1 MKKRVGCLILAA
13 IMLSMAASFS
23 GCFITSVEDYFVSD
37 GDFIYVNM
45 MDFEKDRE
53 DKEDCYAIVGTN
65 PQGLKDIMVVPAYY
79 NGREVRY
86 TWVQENWTFAE
97 NRYSINVKNAEEV
110 HFPYAHRLYRRSPGM
125 SFLYKFSV
133 GERPKICFFVN
144 TDCSKEIGLRF
155 YGRYNSVSG
164 YRGGAKGNYVTS
176 FLYDYYKNV
185 ALEDEQPVREVNG
198 YKFYIEGYEPFMQI
212 ANTAYMFN
220 YGGQPNNGYFYIDE
234 FERGGLIET
243 TPYEPQRPG
252 YVFAGWYKEP
262 ACENA
267 WDFTKD
273 TLPSAEYDEEGEL
286 LFVETRLYAKWL
298 RQEG

>member
-13 IMLSMAASFS
+13 IMLSMAAGFS

-97 NRYSINVKNAEEV
+97 NQYSIDATGANKLY
-110 HFPYAHRLYRRSPGM
+110 FPYTHQLYLRHPGAYVAM
-125 SFLYKFSV
+125 FEYKTQ
-133 GERPKICFFVN
+133 RPNYCFFANSSLDYAVCLSPW
-144 TDCSKEIGLRF
+144 DSSS
-155 YGRYNSVSG
+155 YYN
-164 YRGGAKGNYVTS
+164 GGEKGNYV
-176 FLYDYYKNV
+176 
-185 ALEDEQPVREVNG
+185 VRSIYQQQKEFFVERNLAIIEVNE
-198 YKFYIEGYEPFMQI
+198 YKIYIEGREPFMQI

-220 YGGQPNNGYFYIDE
+220 YAGQPNNGYFYIDE